1 MGVKKI
7 NLGGSGGGGS
17 ANWGEIGGVLASQT
31 DLQTALNNK
40 ANYSELNLTK
50 NTPTTSQVIP
60 SGFSTIVCDRYEIAN
75 TLILEIENQA
85 KIEIS

>member
-1 MGVKKI
+1 MSIKI
-7 NLGGSGGGGS
+7 IELGGGGGGG
-17 ANWGEIGGVLASQT
+17 ATNWGSIGGVLASQT

-40 ANYSELNLTK
+40 ANTFELPLTR

-60 SGFSTIVCDRYEIAN
+60 TGFSTIVCDRYEIAN
-75 TLILEIENQA
+75 TLTLEIENQA